1 MVSIVLMHLL
11 CNALRVFLG
20 VMVVALVGGENL
32 KTRKSVLVTLDR
44 SKLQGQALKPVGQ
57 DMDCT

>member
-1 MVSIVLMHLL
+1 MSIVLMHLL

-20 VMVVALVGGENL
+20 VMVVALVGGEN
-32 KTRKSVLVTLDR
+32 SVLVTLDR